1 MNDEP
6 NAEGA
11 PRPPRH
17 PLLRRFLAARIGAS
31 LVLGCFG
38 CAVAVWF
45 LTLSLRH
52 QPVRPAGW
60 YVPPALAAVFAVL
73 AGHVLRKV
81 RAWLGPGVDVAWTP
95 AAPAAGEAFELA
107 WWPFGRRPAFDEVR
121 VDLRGIDSRTLEP
134 RVKQSFPAFFHPDA
148 VTTTVERERHLK
160 ELVSPRDFV
169 RHPAGGSVHAA
180 VPRQSPGLPHVPIDG
195 WRIRVECRRGG
206 RVVFSEERPFP
217 LSLTPDA
224 GGESPGEPK

>member
-45 LTLSLRH
+45 LALSLRH

-60 YVPPALAAVFAVL
+60 YVPPALVAVFAVL

-121 VDLRGIDSRTLEP
+121 VDLRGT
-134 RVKQSFPAFFHPDA
+134 
-148 VTTTVERERHLK
+148 
-160 ELVSPRDFV
+160 PRDFV
-169 RHPAGGSVHAA
+169 RHPAGGSVRAA
-180 VPRQSPGLPHVPIDG
+180 VPKQSPGLPHVPIDG

-217 LSLTPDA
+217 LSLSPDT

>member
-45 LTLSLRH
+45 LALSLRH

-60 YVPPALAAVFAVL
+60 YVPPALVAVFAVL

-95 AAPAAGEAFELA
+95 EQPVLDGNVYSQENQALPYVLWRKEKIFRDGFDAWRKDAGEEKGAKLEK
-107 WWPFGRRPAFDEVR
+107 
-121 VDLRGIDSRTLEP
+121 IDAASLIP
-134 RVKQSFPAFFHPDA
+134 KNDA
-148 VTTTVERERHLK
+148 VL
-160 ELVSPRDFV
+160 D
-169 RHPAGGSVHAA
+169 
-180 VPRQSPGLPHVPIDG
+180 GL
-195 WRIRVECRRGG
+195 
-206 RVVFSEERPFP
+206 
-217 LSLTPDA
+217 T
-224 GGESPGEPK
+224 K